1 MGPKLMNRKPRAISL
16 TIGDV
21 TKNVNVT
28 PSGIPDSTNPMN
40 IGTVE
45 HDQKG
50 ERTPSTDAMK
60 WAMNPLNLDN
70 MLLTFSGG
78 K

>member
-1 MGPKLMNRKPRAISL
+1 MNRKPRAISL

-28 PSGIPDSTNPMN
+28 PSGIPDSTNPMK

-50 ERTPSTDAMK
+50 ERTPRTDAIK
-60 WAMNPLNLDN
+60 CAKKPLNFESIVF
-70 MLLTFSGG
+70 TFSGG